1 MGADGGAT
9 TGTYCVCDVICRH
22 HWIRDFE
29 EMNRTAS
36 IERRRPWQY
45 KKKKT
50 AVHILTYTCKRLKS
64 DATRDMW
71 KIEWKMRGG
80 AVRTNPLDSSDSFL
94 FFLSDA
100 RVKCAEPDRLRVYMG
115 KCVKFAFFS
124 FSGCFLN
131 LYFFPPGGAEAVS
144 VELSVLIFR
153 TVRKSRRVQPFFSFL

>member
-1 MGADGGAT
+1 M
-9 TGTYCVCDVICRH
+9 
-22 HWIRDFE
+22 
-29 EMNRTAS
+29 
-36 IERRRPWQY
+36 
-45 KKKKT
+45 
-50 AVHILTYTCKRLKS
+50 
-64 DATRDMW
+64 
-71 KIEWKMRGG
+71 
-80 AVRTNPLDSSDSFL
+80 RTNPLDSSDSFL